1 MTATSHFQIIRDGYF
16 FRAVNAAT
24 GYRSSLVT
32 SASQAGKLIQ
42 KIAGK
47 DAHRAAAERFL
58 SAA

>member
-1 MTATSHFQIIRDGYF
+1 MTATSQAHFEIVRDGHF

-24 GYRSSLVT
+24 GYRSALAT

-47 DAHRAAAERFL
+47 DAHRVAA
-58 SAA
+58 